1 MDRQQLLLLLYSH
14 EENLHVKT
22 SLLFQQPEGTFLKD
36 LVTLGGNT
44 AFDFMLIVGFLKVAD
59 RFSHPTGHF
68 FFCLLSLV
76 LAEAETGAA
85 LNIAAPQTLIIST
98 VEEVD

>member
-44 AFDFMLIVGFLKVAD
+44 AFDFIPVVGLLKVAD
-59 RFSHPTGHF
+59 RFSHPTCH

-85 LNIAAPQTLIIST
+85 LNIAAPQTLIISA

>member
-14 EENLHVKT
+14 EENIHVT
-22 SLLFQQPEGTFLKD
+22 TLLFQQPEGIFVKD
-36 LVTLGGNT
+36 LVTLDENT
-44 AFDFMLIVGFLKVAD
+44 AFDFILIVGLLKVAD
-59 RFSHPTGHF
+59 HFSHPTCH
-68 FFCLLSLV
+68 FFCLLSLM